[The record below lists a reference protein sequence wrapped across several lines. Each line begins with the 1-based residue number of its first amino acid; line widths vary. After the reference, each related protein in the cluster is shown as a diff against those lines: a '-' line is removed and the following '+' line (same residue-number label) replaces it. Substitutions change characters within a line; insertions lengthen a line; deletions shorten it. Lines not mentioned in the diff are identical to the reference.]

1 MLRTLGGLLLAFASL
16 HPWFAS
22 AQVPAPAEGPPAA
35 PQPAALSPAVTPPA
49 FPWRVSLATG
59 AGTIVEVGS
68 DFADAFGGGLSGVE
82 ERRTSR
88 TEVIVRIDRDH
99 RSLRLGG
106 SYVYTAWDQD
116 LYFGGVRSG
125 TSTDQVH
132 TLLAHAFVDWIRQEH
147 LEVYSGLA
155 VGAAYWHSSSE
166 LSGERQSDDS
176 YFMAFQLHAI
186 GLGVGSPRFRAFAEL
201 GIGSEGFVVAGL
213 SGRF

>member
-16 HPWFAS
+16 HPLFAS
-22 AQVPAPAEGPPAA
+22 AQVSAPAEGPPAA
-35 PQPAALSPAVTPPA
+35 PQPADLPQAITPPA

-88 TEVIVRIDRDH
+88 TEVIVRIDRYH

-132 TLLAHAFVDWIRQEH
+132 AVLAHAFVDWIREEH
-147 LEVYSGLA
+147 VELYSGLA
-155 VGAAYWHSSSE
+155 AGVGYWHATSN
-166 LSGERQSDDS
+166 LSGDQQSDDT
-176 YFMAFQLHAI
+176 FFPTFQLHAI